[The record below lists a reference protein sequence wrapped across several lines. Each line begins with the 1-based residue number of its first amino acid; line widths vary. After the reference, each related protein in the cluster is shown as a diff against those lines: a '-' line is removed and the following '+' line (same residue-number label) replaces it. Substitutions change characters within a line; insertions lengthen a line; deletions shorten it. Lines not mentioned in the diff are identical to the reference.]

1 MPAPQIRPL
10 TPERWDDLV
19 DLFGPERGANSGCW
33 CMWWRLPRTE
43 WRAASREERRERFRA
58 LVDAGPPPGILAY
71 DGATAIGWCAIG
83 PRATLPQ
90 MNRSRVAAP
99 LDRVEGVWAVNCFY
113 TRTGHR
119 GQNLMRLLLDGAV
132 AFARKHGAAAI
143 EACPI
148 ETDRKLIWGEGYVGI
163 ASVFRAAG
171 FEEVAR
177 RSPTRP
183 LMRKRLRGR
192 AAGSTA
198 KSLPT
203 PSPRARKP
211 AGGRGEGGR

>member
-1 MPAPQIRPL
+1 MPALQFHPL
-10 TPERWDDLV
+10 TPERWNDLV

-33 CMWWRLPRTE
+33 CMWWRMPRSE
-43 WRAASREERRERFRA
+43 WKIVPRDEKRDRFRA
-58 LVDAGPPPGILAY
+58 LVEAGPPPGILAY
-71 DGATAIGWCAIG
+71 EGEKAVGWCAIG
-83 PRATLPQ
+83 PRSTLPL

-99 LDRVEGVWAVNCFY
+99 FEGIEAVWAVSCFY
-113 TRTGHR
+113 IRAGHR
-119 GQNLMRLLLDGAV
+119 GQSLMRRLLDGAV
-132 AFARKHGAAAI
+132 AFARKEGAAVV

-183 LMRKRLRGR
+183 LMRRAISGR
-192 AAGSTA
+192 AGKRTA
-198 KSLPT
+198 EEAK
-203 PSPRARKP
+203 RR
-211 AGGRGEGGR
+211 

>member
-1 MPAPQIRPL
+1 MPALQFHPL
-10 TPERWDDLV
+10 TPERWNDLV

-33 CMWWRLPRTE
+33 CMWWRMPRSE
-43 WRAASREERRERFRA
+43 WKIVPRDEKRDRFRA
-58 LVDAGPPPGILAY
+58 LVEAGPPPGILAY
-71 DGATAIGWCAIG
+71 EGEKAVGWCAIG
-83 PRATLPQ
+83 PRSTLPL

-99 LDRVEGVWAVNCFY
+99 LEDIEGVWAVSCFY
-113 TRTGHR
+113 IRAGHR
-119 GQNLMRLLLDGAV
+119 GQSLMRRLLDGAV
-132 AFARKHGAAAI
+132 AFARKEGAAVV

-183 LMRKRLRGR
+183 LMRRAISGR
-192 AAGSTA
+192 AGKRTA
-198 KSLPT
+198 EEAK
-203 PSPRARKP
+203 RR
-211 AGGRGEGGR
+211 

>member
-1 MPAPQIRPL
+1 MPALQLHPL

-33 CMWWRLPRTE
+33 CMWWRMPRSE
-43 WRAASREERRERFRA
+43 WKIVPREEKRDRFRA
-58 LVDAGPPPGILAY
+58 LVEAGPPPGILAY
-71 DGATAIGWCAIG
+71 EGEKAVGWCAIG
-83 PRATLPQ
+83 PRATLPL

-99 LDRVEGVWAVNCFY
+99 YKDIEGVWAVNCFY
-113 TRTGHR
+113 IRAGHR
-119 GQNLMRLLLDGAV
+119 GQSLMRRLLDGAV
-132 AFARKHGAAAI
+132 AFARKEGAAVV

-183 LMRKRLRGR
+183 LMRRAISGR
-192 AAGSTA
+192 AGKRTA
-198 KSLPT
+198 EEAK
-203 PSPRARKP
+203 RR
-211 AGGRGEGGR
+211 